1 MGFLSKLFGAEAE
14 KTAKGL
20 LNNLSNEAKKNQ
32 NGSLTSSVSSTENN
46 YQNNYQ
52 AAAEPEAEGPSGFSW
67 GPKMPAEENQYNYGG
82 NYIDY
87 FREIFNAN
95 FSEYRIEQA
104 QEGSTTI
111 FTFYRGD
118 SKALM
123 VELLSKTSGRYR
135 IRKECRANGIPYLR
149 YYYNYQGWWNTK
161 AYVIERTAKALNS

>member
-32 NGSLTSSVSSTENN
+32 NGSLTSSGSSV
-46 YQNNYQ
+46 
-52 AAAEPEAEGPSGFSW
+52 EPEAEGPSGFSW

-87 FREIFNAN
+87 FREIFNSN
-95 FSEYRIEQA
+95 FGEYRIEQA

-135 IRKECRANGIPYLR
+135 IRKECRANGVPYLR